1 MLGNKGGSK
10 KFGVSPSLPFTV
22 KAMQTRMSVSP
33 QFCNFSVLPIVP
45 GLFSCNSAG
54 NLPHNLCQK
63 LAGGEAGPG
72 AAE

>member
-1 MLGNKGGSK
+1 MLGNEGGSK

-33 QFCNFSVLPIVP
+33 QFCNFSFLPIVP

-54 NLPHNLCQK
+54 NLPPNLCQK